1 MVAKSIGQCLQ
12 KCTALEDI
20 TLSSGEDSAP
30 KQVIKFHDSHLN
42 LESISE
48 EFVSMLLAISPTC
61 FKKVR
66 SFQIETIVNKQCI
79 SSFINHNVNSNGL
92 LQLSA
97 LSEANIHKH
106 K

>member
-1 MVAKSIGQCLQ
+1 
-12 KCTALEDI
+12 
-20 TLSSGEDSAP
+20 
-30 KQVIKFHDSHLN
+30 
-42 LESISE
+42 
-48 EFVSMLLAISPTC
+48 MLLAISPTC

-66 SFQIETIVNKQCI
+66 SFQIETILNKQCI

-106 K
+106 TSRLRNIDLAPEFN